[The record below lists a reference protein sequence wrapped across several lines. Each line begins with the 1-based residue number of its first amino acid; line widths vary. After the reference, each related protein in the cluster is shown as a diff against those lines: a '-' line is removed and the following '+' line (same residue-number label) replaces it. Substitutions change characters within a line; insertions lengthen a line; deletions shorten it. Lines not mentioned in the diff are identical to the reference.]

1 MDFGTFKRKMHLE
14 KVKHDELI
22 SVLLGHFGRIENVG
36 TLPGIYTFQ
45 KDGDSNVRLKLGLDK
60 KGQIVSIEPIN
71 VTIAEFN
78 EIEKKVNYALIDDQK
93 ETVAATVLFSVNL
106 RVNGWFRYKD
116 QFQILP
122 ISPNAP
128 RINYVFGDHP
138 FILEYK
144 YTSSPDAMIDFGRK
158 RHQESMLTKRL
169 NFLTG
174 GLIRNQEYL
183 TKFSWTLDYET
194 NSSMPTCRYA
204 QHGYFVQGFPR
215 KLELFTAIDKT
226 EPLETV
232 EPRSY
237 YHYDPSNEKNGSLL
251 LPENL
256 KLSLDKIDSLL
267 KRDRIKFDMACSCY
281 YQSSKVWSESHSL
294 SFIALVTAL
303 ECLFEEYE
311 KCKDCGSPS
320 VEAFEKCKTCGE
332 PIFKITKT
340 LKDFLDTHVPFIDVM
355 KKERDLIYNIRSR
368 LAHGLEM
375 LHRDFEQGVAINPIR
390 QYQEQFSRNIRYIVF
405 VGIYNWLWSR

>member
-1 MDFGTFKRKMHLE
+1 MDFGSFKRKMHLE

-36 TLPGIYTFQ
+36 TLPGMYTFQ
-45 KDGDSNVRLKLGLDK
+45 KEGDSSVRLKLGLDK

-93 ETVAATVLFSVNL
+93 DTVAATVLFSVNL

-122 ISPNAP
+122 MSPDAP

-144 YTSSPDAMIDFGRK
+144 YISSPDTMIDVGR
-158 RHQESMLTKRL
+158 RRYQESLLTKRL

-174 GLIRNQEYL
+174 GLVRNSDYF
-183 TKFSWTLDYET
+183 TKSSWILNFET
-194 NSSMPTCRYA
+194 DSSTPICRYA
-204 QHGYFVQGFPR
+204 QHGYFGQGFPG
-215 KLELFTAIDKT
+215 KLQVFTSPEKT
-226 EPLETV
+226 EPLVTV
-232 EPRSY
+232 EPRTY
-237 YHYDPSNEKNGSLL
+237 YGYPPSNEKDGSLL
-251 LPENL
+251 FPENL
-256 KLSLDKIDSLL
+256 NLSFDKIESLS
-267 KRDRIKFDMACSCY
+267 KSDRTKFDMACSWY
-281 YQSSKVWSESHSL
+281 YQSSKVWHESHSL

-303 ECLFEEYE
+303 ECLFQNYE

-340 LKDFLDTHVPFIDVM
+340 LRDFLDTHVPFIDA
-355 KKERDLIYNIRSR
+355 KKERDLIYNIRSK

-375 LHRDFEQGVAINPIR
+375 LNRDFEQGIAVSPIR
-390 QYQEQFSRNIRYIVF
+390 QHEEQFSRNIRYVVF
-405 VGIYNWLWSR
+405 VAIYNWLWSR